1 MIDRRPNAMLNA
13 ARNAA
18 LPRESV
24 HQPRLRCMPAHRVA
38 DAGVNARA
46 RAGAAAAIAKTA
58 PGIDAAE
65 RACVIEWFRILG

>member
-1 MIDRRPNAMLNA
+1 MIDRRPNAMPNA

-18 LPRESV
+18 LPREPV
-24 HQPRLRCMPAHRVA
+24 RQPRLRCMPAHRAA
-38 DAGVNARA
+38 DAGARA

-65 RACVIEWFRILG
+65 RACVIEWFRTVG